1 MFTIAICDDSKEIQQ
16 ELSGIIEKAFL
27 KETEEYDKL
36 LFSNGEELLNWL
48 DANERTIDLLFLD
61 IEMPGKNG
69 VEIKS
74 ILEKNDR
81 VARVIFATS
90 HYENMQ
96 DAFGAKVIGFMLK
109 PLQSDEVLRRL
120 ENAYRDYKDDVV
132 VEISKEVFVKK
143 SGISYIKSEGNYCD
157 FYGTN
162 GKTIKAIRNPLSYYK
177 ELFGDSFIQ
186 IHKSYIVN
194 AYDIKKCERNRV
206 ALSGG
211 VALNIG
217 RSYVDSFR
225 KEYRELAMKNAHD
238 KL

>member
-16 ELSGIIEKAFL
+16 GLSGIIDKAFL
-27 KETEEYDKL
+27 KEPAVYDKL
-36 LFSNGEELLNWL
+36 LFSNGEEMLNWL

-81 VARVIFATS
+81 VSRVIFATS

-120 ENAYRDYKDDVV
+120 ENAYRDYKDDSV
-132 VEISKEVFVKK
+132 VEISKEVYVRK
-143 SGISYIKSEGNYCD
+143 SGISYIKSDGNYCD
-157 FYGTN
+157 FYGIN
-162 GKTIKAIRNPLSYYK
+162 GKTIKSIRMPLLYYK
-177 ELFGDSFIQ
+177 NLFGDSFIQ

-194 AYDIKKCERNRV
+194 AYDIKRCERNSV

-211 VALNIG
+211 VTLNIG
-217 RSYVDSFR
+217 RSYVESFK
-225 KEYRELAMKNAHD
+225 KEYRDIAMKNAHD